1 VEHDENTKPVDLSGV
16 RLKNRFSLMNR
27 KREMMEMVVELTQDG
42 TEKFQPVQWPDL
54 SLEKRE
60 DGSGLITGR
69 IAKDD
74 LPFFADYFLK
84 YGEHA
89 LVKKPLA
96 LKKLLKERLA
106 KALEQYRPL

>member
-1 VEHDENTKPVDLSGV
+1 MTKTQSRSIYGCPFEKSFFADEPEAGNDG
-16 RLKNRFSLMNR
+16 NGCGA
-27 KREMMEMVVELTQDG
+27 TQDG
-42 TEKFQPVQWPDL
+42 TEKFNRFSPPDL

>member
-1 VEHDENTKPVDLSGV
+1 M
-16 RLKNRFSLMNR
+16 KNRFSLMNR
-27 KREMMEMVVELTQDG
+27 NREMMEMVVELTRNG
-42 TEKFQPVQWPDL
+42 TEKFQPVPWPGL

-74 LPFFADYFLK
+74 LPFFADYFLA

-106 KALEQYRPL
+106 KALEQYRAV